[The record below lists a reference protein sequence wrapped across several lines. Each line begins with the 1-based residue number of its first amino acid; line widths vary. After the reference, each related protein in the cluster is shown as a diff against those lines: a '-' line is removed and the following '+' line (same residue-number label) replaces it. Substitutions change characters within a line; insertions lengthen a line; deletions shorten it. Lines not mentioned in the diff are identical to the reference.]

1 MRVELGD
8 RSYEI
13 HIGSKWLDQLI
24 PCLDFI
30 PRASKLMVISDV
42 NVANLAG
49 DTVLN
54 LLRTAGF
61 QVKMAVF
68 PGGEEHKNIS
78 TILSLA
84 EKMVEAG
91 LDRKSTVIALGG
103 GIVGDVAGFA
113 ASIYMRGISY
123 VQVPTTLLAQ
133 VDSSVGGKTGVNLP
147 QGKNLIGTFYQ
158 PALVFIDVDFVDS
171 LPVREYLTG
180 LAEVLKYGI
189 IWDQDFFVYL
199 EQNIDRIGLRDK
211 ECLQHIVSRCCQIK
225 ADIVAQDEK
234 ENGVRALL
242 NLGHTF
248 GHAFEA
254 LTDYRLYNHG
264 EAVAIGIVCASRL
277 SNELGLLPLQD
288 MERIHSLITHL
299 GLPVSYSNLGQKEI
313 IQQMYKDKKTV
324 GGKLQLV
331 LPTGLGCSQIFS
343 DIGETQIVKVLS

>member
-30 PRASKLMVISDV
+30 PRTYKLMIISDV
-42 NVANLAG
+42 NVANLAS
-49 DTVLN
+49 DRVLG

-61 QVKMAVF
+61 QVEMAVF
-68 PGGEEHKNIS
+68 PGGEEHKNLS
-78 TILSLA
+78 TIMSLS

-123 VQVPTTLLAQ
+123 VQIPTTLLAQ

-211 ECLQHIVSRCCQIK
+211 ECLQHMVSRCCQIK

-277 SNELGLLPLQD
+277 SNQIGILPRQD
-288 MERIHSLITHL
+288 MERIHSLIAHL
-299 GLPVSYSNLGQKEI
+299 GLPVSYSNLNQKEI

-331 LPTGLGCSQIFS
+331 LPTGLGRSQIFS
-343 DIGETQIVKVLS
+343 DISETQIVKVLS